1 MFICILIK
9 VWTPSPTFHNIFFF
23 HTYLSLILRV
33 TNHNSLKH
41 ALIIRYYIFNIAIG
55 GARGLPKGA
64 MDPLILKFSINFLLC
79 LVINLKISPKHCF
92 PLEEAWR
99 EGVFGSGR
107 DWIFKHLGGV
117 WESSL
122 SYVVLVFFIYV
133 YMKKHVMLF
142 RMCNF
147 VFEITCQTGPWSLE
161 TSLTRQNL

>member
-1 MFICILIK
+1 MQHHATIMGCLFVSLSRCELLVLHSTIYSSSI
-9 VWTPSPTFHNIFFF
+9 HIFPRF
-23 HTYLSLILRV
+23 SDRV

-99 EGVFGSGR
+99 EGVFGSSRDSRFSNIWGVFGR
-107 DWIFKHLGGV
+107 VIW
-117 WESSL
+117 
-122 SYVVLVFFIYV
+122 
-133 YMKKHVMLF
+133 VMLF
-142 RMCNF
+142 WY
-147 VFEITCQTGPWSLE
+147 TCMWKSM
-161 TSLTRQNL
+161 

>member
-1 MFICILIK
+1 MSPTSLCIHWSRANPRWAHATPCHDNGMFICILIK

-99 EGVFGSGR
+99 EGVFGSSRDSRFSNIWGVFGR
-107 DWIFKHLGGV
+107 VIW
-117 WESSL
+117 
-122 SYVVLVFFIYV
+122 
-133 YMKKHVMLF
+133 VMLF
-142 RMCNF
+142 WY
-147 VFEITCQTGPWSLE
+147 TCMWKSM
-161 TSLTRQNL
+161 